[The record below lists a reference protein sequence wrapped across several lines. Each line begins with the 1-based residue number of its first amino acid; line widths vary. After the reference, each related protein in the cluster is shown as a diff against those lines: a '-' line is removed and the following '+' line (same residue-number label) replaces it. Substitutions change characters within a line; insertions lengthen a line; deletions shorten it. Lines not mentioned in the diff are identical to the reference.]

1 MPYYVVVIGDSP
13 IPDRPSR
20 DLVIYARSAGLNAT
34 YVPISRISVKVDKE
48 GSLAVIRD
56 RPFKVDGVFLRSLG
70 VLIDVETFFRRTIA
84 IRLLEKSGS
93 VVINPLDGLL
103 RTRNKLETTVILR
116 NNGLPVP
123 DTVGTEDILYAYDIA
138 KRMREVVIKPLQG
151 SRGYGAVKVDDA
163 DVAFQIM
170 KTLLTFKKPIYLQKY
185 IEKPN
190 RDIRVMVIDGEVFG
204 CMMRVA
210 LNGQWKTNIAQGAV
224 GKPCINV
231 DKSVMEIAIK
241 SVESLGLVYGGVD
254 IGEGRDGYVVF
265 EVNGSPDWAELTA
278 VTGKNPAKALVESM
292 IRRLKA

>member
-84 IRLLEKSGS
+84 IRLLENSGS

>member
-1 MPYYVVVIGDSP
+1 MPYYIVVIGDSP

-84 IRLLEKSGS
+84 IRLLENSGS

>member
-34 YVPISRISVKVDKE
+34 YVPISRISVKVDRE

-84 IRLLEKSGS
+84 IRLLENSGS

-254 IGEGRDGYVVF
+254 IGESRDGYVVF

>member
-1 MPYYVVVIGDSP
+1 MPYYIVVIGDSP

-84 IRLLEKSGS
+84 IRLLENSGS

-254 IGEGRDGYVVF
+254 IGESRDGYVVF

>member
-34 YVPISRISVKVDKE
+34 YVPISRISVKVDRE

-84 IRLLEKSGS
+84 IRLLENSGS